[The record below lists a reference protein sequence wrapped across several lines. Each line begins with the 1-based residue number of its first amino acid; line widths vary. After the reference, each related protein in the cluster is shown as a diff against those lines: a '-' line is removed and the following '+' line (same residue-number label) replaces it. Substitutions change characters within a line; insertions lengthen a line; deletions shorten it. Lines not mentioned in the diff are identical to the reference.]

1 MAVAIVA
8 ALLFAVLTVVVA
20 LHPAP
25 FFFDRPIEVAV
36 QSVSGQ
42 DFGWFNAFVSAFSGF
57 VGVGVGAARDRD
69 HVPAA
74 RPATPL
80 VAFSAIYSAVY
91 NVVNIIVRRPR
102 PSGVAHTTSKLI
114 GYSYPSGHVGFFVW
128 LSVLA
133 MVLLARRLP
142 RPLYI
147 ACWFLAAALVLAAGL
162 SRIYVGA
169 HWPSDVLAGF
179 LVGVAWT
186 SPEPVAGPPHR
197 AGVRPTPR
205 AGHRSASRA
214 ATARRDQTVS
224 TSIWPSRTRDSSWG
238 SGASASGMRLKR
250 TLPSNPN
257 AAL

>member
-1 MAVAIVA
+1 MARDANAPSLGRRTPAQASWLHRLTGDIDRRFMAVAVVA
-8 ALLFAVLTVVVA
+8 GLLFAILTVLVA

-42 DFGWFNAFVSAFSGF
+42 DFAWFNAFVSAFSGF
-57 VGVGVGAARDRD
+57 VGIGVGAAVIATTFLLR
-69 HVPAA
+69 

-80 VAFSAIYSAVY
+80 VAFSAIYSAIY
-91 NVVNIIVRRPR
+91 NIVNIIVRRPR
-102 PSGVAHTTSKLI
+102 PTGVAHTTSKLI

-133 MVLLARRLP
+133 MVLLARKLP

-147 ACWFLAAALVLAAGL
+147 ACWFLAAALVVAAAL

-169 HWPSDVLAGF
+169 HWPSDVVAGF

-186 SPEPVAGPPHR
+186 SLSLSLGRLTEPVFGSRQASSR
-197 AGVRPTPR
+197 
-205 AGHRSASRA
+205 RSSARA
-214 ATARRDQTVS
+214 A
-224 TSIWPSRTRDSSWG
+224 
-238 SGASASGMRLKR
+238 
-250 TLPSNPN
+250 
-257 AAL
+257 

>member
-8 ALLFAVLTVVVA
+8 ALLFAVLTVLVA

-57 VGVGVGAARDRD
+57 VGVGVGAGVIAITFLLR
-69 HVPAA
+69 

-80 VAFSAIYSAVY
+80 VAFSAIYSVVY

-133 MVLLARRLP
+133 MVLLARKLP

-147 ACWFLAAALVLAAGL
+147 ACWFLAGALVLAAAL

-169 HWPSDVLAGF
+169 HWPSDVVAGF

-186 SPEPVAGPPHR
+186 ALSLSLGRLTDPVFGPPREAAR
-197 AGVRPTPR
+197 ASAAR
-205 AGHRSASRA
+205 RSDRA
-214 ATARRDQTVS
+214 A
-224 TSIWPSRTRDSSWG
+224 
-238 SGASASGMRLKR
+238 
-250 TLPSNPN
+250 
-257 AAL
+257 